1 MNHCIKCGKEIPE
14 GELFCLECSL
24 NAGSTQFDGAAR
36 AERHAAPK
44 GRMQTPVPVK
54 RAPVQQVQPVRQVP
68 AKKKSGRGAAI
79 ALVIIS
85 LLLALSVGYTAT
97 QYGNL
102 LVERNRLRTKEA
114 DLSLRQSEIDDL
126 YDQLKSLTVEL
137 DEAKITIAA
146 KEEEIQDL
154 TRRLAASQS
163 SQNQGAY
170 DLTTAEQE
178 LARLQTENRDLLEMT
193 DELDEQITELKKQ
206 KAGLEADLKAA
217 SEYKTKADF
226 MDAYVVFVENNGSG
240 YYHTYDCTDF
250 TRSNFWAYSRKLAE
264 AQGFAPCPTCG
275 GRP

>member
-1 MNHCIKCGKEIPE
+1 MNHCIKCGKEIPD

-85 LLLALSVGYTAT
+85 LLLVLSVGYTAT

-126 YDQLKSLTVEL
+126 YDQLKSLTVQL

-146 KEEEIQDL
+146 KEEEIQEL
-154 TRRLAASQS
+154 T
-163 SQNQGAY
+163 
-170 DLTTAEQE
+170 
-178 LARLQTENRDLLEMT
+178 RLQTENRDLLEMT

-206 KAGLEADLKAA
+206 EAGLEADLKAA

-226 MDAYVVFVENNGSG
+226 MDAYVVFVENDGSG

-250 TRSNFWAYSRKLAE
+250 SRSNFWAYSRKLAE